1 MDFGCLI
8 LAAGEGRRMGTQKL
22 LLELDGKPIL
32 QHVVDT
38 ALAVGFREVVV
49 VVGSQS
55 ERVISTVNFGS
66 AKVVV
71 NNEYTSGMSSSLKLG
86 LKAFASKPDAYLV
99 MLGDQ
104 PLIRPETVR
113 KLLEEHAKTNPL
125 MSIPTYQ
132 GRRGNPVVLSSRI
145 LGEIQT
151 LSGDA
156 GAKQLLDHHPDGVK
170 WIEVDDCGVTI
181 DVDTPEDY
189 KYILEEMKRGHRAP

>member
-1 MDFGCLI
+1 MDGMDFGCLI

-38 ALAVGFREVVV
+38 ALAVGFHEVVV

-55 ERVISTVNFGS
+55 ERVISTINFGP
-66 AKVVV
+66 AKIVV
-71 NNEYTSGMSSSLKLG
+71 NKEYAAGLSSSLKLG
-86 LKAFASKPDAYLV
+86 LKAFTSKPDAYLV

-104 PLIRPETVR
+104 PLVRLETVR
-113 KLLEEHAKTNPL
+113 KLLDEHAKTNPL
-125 MSIPTYQ
+125 MSIPTYH

-145 LGEIQT
+145 LSEIQT

-156 GAKQLLDHHPDGVK
+156 GAKQLLDRHPDEVK
-170 WIEVDDCGVTI
+170 WVEVDDHGVTL

-189 KYILEEMKRGHRAP
+189 KDILEMMRHRH